1 MCFSQYAQYTPR
13 PVNESAVETP
23 VQRPSDAPPTKAEM
37 DENLFGPIPT
47 PPEWQVAPPS
57 ENDQNQAADVTNIPG
72 AAVFTNAG
80 NGCGNAV
87 TSVKTQTVE
96 AVVVELANGTKLLI
110 CPL

>member
-1 MCFSQYAQYTPR
+1 MCFSQYAQYAPR
-13 PVNESAVETP
+13 PVEEGAAENP
-23 VQRPSDAPPTKAEM
+23 VQRPSGAPPTKAEM

-57 ENDQNQAADVTNIPG
+57 DTSQKQAATEPENSG
-72 AAVFTNAG
+72 AAVFTTSANGSG
-80 NGCGNAV
+80 NTV
-87 TSVKTQTVE
+87 TTVKTQTVE